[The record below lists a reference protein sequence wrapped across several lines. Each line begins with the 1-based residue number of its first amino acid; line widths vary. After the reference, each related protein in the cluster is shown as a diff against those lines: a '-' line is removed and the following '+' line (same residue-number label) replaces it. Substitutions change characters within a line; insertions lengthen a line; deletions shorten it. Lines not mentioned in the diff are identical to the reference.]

1 MRLPY
6 LSPPYPDS
14 NPSTVKITVE
24 EDSEANVFLNELVA
38 FKDDPINEGYLPVF
52 QTSKFISLVGI
63 HNLIFCSILFVCFL
77 SKIVTN
83 SHTSCYSRS
92 FLVLFFNEVFTLFI
106 KILFIVG
113 TKMVEDFGSALLDGG
128 FGVFKD
134 IAKFLEEG
142 RRPYGYEIIFKKNI
156 TKKSEYYTKLYT
168 VKEKSPD
175 HLQLLNP
182 VQPIINYY
190 EEGSFFKLKPDPN
203 YFGETE
209 IRIRPVVRKFT
220 VD

>member
-1 MRLPY
+1 MQ
-6 LSPPYPDS
+6 S
-14 NPSTVKITVE
+14 V
-24 EDSEANVFLNELVA
+24 
-38 FKDDPINEGYLPVF
+38 
-52 QTSKFISLVGI
+52 
-63 HNLIFCSILFVCFL
+63 NLILYIVNNECF
-77 SKIVTN
+77 
-83 SHTSCYSRS
+83 
-92 FLVLFFNEVFTLFI
+92 
-106 KILFIVG
+106 FIVG
-113 TKMVEDFGSALLDGG
+113 TNMVENFGSALLDGD
-128 FGVFKD
+128 FDVVKD
-134 IAKFLEEG
+134 IAKYLETG